1 MRKPTARE
9 LVLGQR
15 AIESFDLEKSGET
28 LVYVLR
34 GVERGRYVSHL
45 WLVPWKGGRPRR
57 LTHGFVRDTL
67 AAISPDGRRVAF
79 VRASASEDAEDAQLW
94 ILPLDGGDAWQL
106 THLAHGASSPRW
118 SPDGSRVALLAQAGP
133 QRFAV
138 GPERSAKPPMARVM
152 RRTDFRDD
160 ESGYLSRRTHLFVT
174 PVREGAR
181 PRQVTSGD
189 FDVSAPAWS
198 PAGEWLAFAAD
209 MGADANITPRT
220 TLHRVAAGGGQ
231 VLPLAELAGDAAA
244 PTISPDGRFV
254 AFHGTDVADPPDE
267 TITRIWIAPVDHA
280 GLTGGAPRTLTGT
293 LDRSAT
299 NGAWADLVMAEDVP
313 GPLWLDAEH
322 LVFMAG
328 DTGRNVPMVV
338 SLEGAVRRLIDPGR
352 VVGAGLATAS
362 GRIALSAGNDGR
374 GAELYALEGWHAG
387 EGTMRRLTRNGTSW
401 QRRFPRPRIDELWI
415 DGSGGA
421 IQTWLVSPA
430 DALDGP
436 MPAII
441 ILHGGPT
448 GGHAPGG
455 TLDSTMLAGH
465 GYRVVEPNI
474 RGSDTFGAAWIAAL
488 GGRWGEVDM
497 ADVLS
502 VLDGLQ
508 ARGLVDPS
516 RVGVMG
522 LSYGG
527 YLVQWMLGA
536 TDRFRAG
543 VAENGVANQAS
554 TWANSHFGVHYNR
567 RARLGDP
574 LSDAGMQKLWST
586 SPLRNAASV
595 RTPLLMLQAEED
607 RICPAADNEQLFTAL
622 KVLGR
627 EVEYVLY
634 PEEHHEMKNYGRPDR
649 RIDRM
654 QRILAWFDRWLEPA
668 AGG

>member
-1 MRKPTARE
+1 MSKPTAGA

-15 AIESFDLEKSGET
+15 AIESFDLGKSGEA

-57 LTHGFVRDTL
+57 LTHGFVRDTA
-67 AAISPDGRRVAF
+67 AAISPNEREVAF
-79 VRASASEDAEDAQLW
+79 VRASAREDADDGQLW
-94 ILPLDGGDAWQL
+94 ILPLAGGDAWQL
-106 THLAHGASSPRW
+106 THLPHGASLPRW
-118 SPDGSRVALLAQAGP
+118 SPDGSRLAFLSQAGP
-133 QRFAV
+133 RRFAV
-138 GPERSAKPPMARVM
+138 GPERSGKPPMARVM

-160 ESGYLSRRTHLFVT
+160 ESGFLSRRTHLFMT
-174 PVREGAR
+174 PAREGAR
-181 PRQVTSGD
+181 PRQVTRGD

-198 PAGEWLAFAAD
+198 PGGDWLAFVSD
-209 MGADANITPRT
+209 MGADANIAPRA
-220 TLHRVAAGGGQ
+220 TLHRVGVSGGDPE
-231 VLPLAELAGDAAA
+231 PLAELRGDAAA
-244 PTISPDGRFV
+244 PAISSDGRFV

-267 TITRIWIAPVDHA
+267 TIARIWIAPTDA
-280 GLTGGAPRTLTGT
+280 AAPGGARPRTLTAD

-328 DTGRNVPMVV
+328 DAGRNVPMIVG
-338 SLEGAVRRLIDPGR
+338 LNGEARRLIDPGR
-352 VVGAGLATAS
+352 VVGAGLATGA
-362 GRIALSAGNDGR
+362 GRIALSAGDDGL
-374 GAELYALEGWHAG
+374 GAELYALEGWQDG
-387 EGTMRRLTRNGTSW
+387 EGTLRRLTRNGTSW
-401 QRRFPRPRIDELWI
+401 QRRFPHPRLDELSL
-415 DGSGGA
+415 DGAGGP

-430 DALDGP
+430 DAPDGP
-436 MPAII
+436 MPTIV

-465 GYRVVEPNI
+465 GYRVVQPNI

-488 GGRWGEVDM
+488 AGRWGEVDM

-502 VLDGLQ
+502 VVDGLQ
-508 ARGLVDPS
+508 DRGLVDPG
-516 RVGVMG
+516 RIGVMG

-554 TWANSHFGVHYNR
+554 TWANSYFGVHYNR

-586 SPLRNAASV
+586 SPLRNAASI

-607 RICPAADNEQLFTAL
+607 RICPASDNEQLFTAL

-654 QRILAWFDRWLEPA
+654 QRILAWFDRWLQPPDA
-668 AGG
+668 R